1 MRRLVQPELLDALP
15 TDDPGAVR
23 SREDL
28 QRLNRWMRHAP
39 LMAAALSANLKS
51 PPAVLVELGAG
62 DGTLMLELAGQLN
75 SSWPGVRVVLVDAKG
90 ATSDATL
97 AALNRLGWQAETVV
111 ADVFDWIA
119 APGIAADAILAN
131 LFLHHFN
138 DHRLG
143 ILLRGISRNTPLMVA
158 CETRRQWPS
167 FAAARCLRLLGCH
180 TITRHDA
187 IASMKAGFVNG
198 ELAKLWPGHGWQV
211 TEQRIRLFTHW
222 FVARKLD

>member
-1 MRRLVQPELLDALP
+1 
-15 TDDPGAVR
+15 
-23 SREDL
+23 
-28 QRLNRWMRHAP
+28 
-39 LMAAALSANLKS
+39 
-51 PPAVLVELGAG
+51 LVELGAG

-75 SSWPGVRVVLVDAKG
+75 GSWRGVRVILVDAKR

-97 AALNRLGWQAETVV
+97 AALNRLGWQAEAVV

-119 APGIAADAILAN
+119 APGIAADAMLAN

-138 DHRLG
+138 DDRLG
-143 ILLRGISRNTPLMVA
+143 SLLRGISRNTPLMVA
-158 CETRRQWPS
+158 CETRRQWTS
-167 FAAARCLRLLGCH
+167 FAVARCLRLLGCH
-180 TITRHDA
+180 AITRHDA

-198 ELAKLWPGHGWQV
+198 ELAKLWPRHGWQL